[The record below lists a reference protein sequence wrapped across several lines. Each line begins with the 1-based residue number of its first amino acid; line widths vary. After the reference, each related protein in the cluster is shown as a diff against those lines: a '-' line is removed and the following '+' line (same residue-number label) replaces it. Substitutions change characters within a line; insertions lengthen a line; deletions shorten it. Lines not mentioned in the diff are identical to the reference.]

1 MRRYIISVLAAVL
14 IIAGAAVTAW
24 AGPMEDVR
32 GTIDSVLE
40 ILRNEELSVETKTE
54 RILPIVR
61 ERFDFRAMSQRAL
74 GKDWKKATPEE
85 KGRFVE
91 LFSELLES
99 AYVSRIEL
107 YSDET
112 VKYGKVKLKG
122 KRAVVNTIFV
132 TAKADIPINYKVYRK
147 GESWYVYDVVI
158 EEVSL
163 IRNYR
168 SSYGEIVKK
177 DGMDGLLARL
187 EQKVGTTEA
196 SREVDAGQ

>member
-1 MRRYIISVLAAVL
+1 MRRHINSLLAAV
-14 IIAGAAVTAW
+14 IVIAGAAFTAW

-32 GTIDSVLE
+32 VTIDSVLE
-40 ILRNEELSVETKTE
+40 ILRNKELSVETKTS

-74 GKDWKKATPEE
+74 GKEWKKATAEE
-85 KGRFVE
+85 KDRFVE

-99 AYVSRIEL
+99 AYVSRVEL

-112 VKYGKVKLKG
+112 VKYGKVKVKG
-122 KRAVVNTIFV
+122 KRAVVHTIFV

-168 SSYGEIVKK
+168 SSYGEIVNK

-187 EQKVGTTEA
+187 EQKVGTREA
-196 SREVDAGQ
+196 SREVDAGP